1 MIPALAGF
9 FAGGVQPIVLLDS
22 WTNVST
28 AITSPGSKSVS
39 SGSNR
44 FLFARTSS
52 RVNGTGIPITAV
64 TWGGQ
69 SMTLTEEET
78 TTGGPDLHTALW
90 RLDDADIAAAS
101 GTSFG
106 LTPSSGTT
114 EFRMQAAS
122 YENIDQAT
130 PVVDNFNSAS
140 VNAGDDPVAS
150 ALATVAGGIALG
162 LIGINQGTATIE
174 PDPDASFSN
183 MTERLEIAALNSH
196 HLIGETDTDGTNFTM
211 TLSTSHLSRAHLLG
225 VSLRPA

>member
-28 AITSPGSKSVS
+28 SIGTPGSKSVS

-44 FLFARTSS
+44 LLLVRTLN
-52 RVNGTGIPITAV
+52 RVNGTGIDITAV

-69 SMTLTEEET
+69 SLTLVEEENS
-78 TTGGPDLHTALW
+78 TGGPDMHTALW
-90 RLDDADIAAAS
+90 RLNEAGIAAAS
-101 GTSFG
+101 GTAFG
-106 LTPSSGTT
+106 LTPSSGTD

-122 YENIDQAT
+122 YENVDQSS
-130 PVVDNFNSAS
+130 PIVDNFSA
-140 VNAGDDPVAS
+140 AS
-150 ALATVAGGIALG
+150 TVAGGDPAASALTTVAGGVALG
-162 LIGINQGTATIE
+162 FIGINQGTGIE
-174 PDPDASFSN
+174 PDADASFSN
-183 MTERLEIAALNSH
+183 MTERLEVPSANQH
-196 HLIGETDTDGTNFTM
+196 TLIGETDTDGTNFTM